1 MGLMNEVF
9 RPLLDKCVVVYLDD
23 ILIYSRTWKDHLLH
37 IEEVLKRLRE
47 HKLYCDKLGAP
58 SLLTAN
64 SASAPGCRLVSA
76 KVCGTNLHPTL
87 LWVHVPAELGALP
100 LPTSTSRRH
109 DGSLEKGSLPLP

>member
-1 MGLMNEVF
+1 MAHCTSHQPRVAS
-9 RPLLDKCVVVYLDD
+9 D
-23 ILIYSRTWKDHLLH
+23 TT
-37 IEEVLKRLRE
+37 
-47 HKLYCDKLGAP
+47 CDKLGAP

-87 LWVHVPAELGALP
+87 LWVHVPAELGTLP

-109 DGSLEKGSLPLP
+109 DGSLEKGSLPLPWGVVDLGGKS